1 MIDYLQGLN
10 ERQQEAVKHID
21 GPLMI
26 VAGAGSGKTKV
37 LTTRIAHLMAHGVD
51 AFNILALTFTNKAAK
66 EMKERVEHILGNH
79 EARNL
84 YIGTFHSVFARI
96 LRSEATKMGYPSNFT
111 IYDTDDAKSVVKTV
125 INEMNLDDKHYKPS
139 TVYNR
144 ISSAKN
150 ALVGPAEY
158 ATDYHIQQEDMRAN
172 RPAIA
177 QIFDAYAKRCFKNGA
192 MDFDDLLIKFYE
204 LLKNFPESLGKYQR
218 KFKYIMIDEY
228 QDTNPAQYEII
239 KLLGAMHENVCVVGD
254 DAQSIYSFRGATI
267 ENILQFQKDYDDVKV
282 VMLEQNYRSTQNIL
296 KVANEVI
303 SNNKNQIE
311 KVLFT
316 ENAEGEKIRL
326 IRTMTDNE
334 EGKFVADTIQEQ
346 KLRNHFRNK
355 DFAILYR
362 TNAQSR
368 AFEESLRRMNI
379 PYIIYGGMSF
389 YQRKEIKDYIAYM
402 RLIVNP
408 RDEEALKRIINFPAR
423 GIGKTT
429 IDKAVLFANEN
440 NISMW
445 EVLTKAAQFGFRA
458 GTLEAIDGFVIMIKS
473 FASMLQKHNAYEVAV
488 HVGKQT
494 NIVKELFND
503 KSTEGL
509 QRYENIQE
517 LLNSIKEWV
526 DDTQNRNQIDEDG
539 IVIESPSPLLT
550 PPEGGEMANTQSQ
563 LFNDTNNNTDSP
575 TGGDMSE
582 GKVSPPTGGGD
593 LEGPREG
600 AVTLGSYLQ
609 QITLLTD
616 ADNKDPNSDSVKL
629 MTIHAAKGL
638 EFGCVFAAGLEEM
651 LFPNAMSINTREE
664 LEEERRLFYVVIT
677 RAKTKLW
684 ITYANTRYK
693 FGQIVQNEPSRFLD
707 ELPEEQIDRS
717 FAGGGMKNQ
726 NTGFGS
732 GSAFDRMKGWG
743 NKSDY
748 NDAAQAEKKY
758 GAPPSKKQTSTP
770 SYITPP
776 SRPQTVEHKPAADFV
791 ASDTSNLQEGQKVE
805 HQKFG
810 FGEVM
815 KMEGSA
821 HNPIATVKFELNGEK
836 KIMLN
841 YAKLRIV
848 S

>member
-1 MIDYLQGLN
+1 MIDYLRGLN
-10 ERQQEAVKHID
+10 ERQQEAVLHID

-37 LTTRIAHLMAHGVD
+37 LTTRIAHLMANGVD

-66 EMKERVEHILGNH
+66 EMKERVERILGNN

-96 LRSEATKMGYPSNFT
+96 LRAEAGRLGYPNNFT

-125 INEMNLDDKHYKPS
+125 INELNLDDKHYKPA
-139 TVYNR
+139 TIYNR
-144 ISSAKN
+144 ISAAKN

-158 ATDYHIQQEDMRAN
+158 ANDYYLQQEDTRSN
-172 RPAIA
+172 RPAIS
-177 QIFDAYAKRCFKNGA
+177 QIYLAYVQRCFKNGA
-192 MDFDDLLIKFYE
+192 MDFDDLLLKFYE
-204 LLKNFPESLGKYQR
+204 LLKNFPDSLSKYQH
-218 KFKYIMIDEY
+218 KFKYILIDEY

-282 VMLEQNYRSTQNIL
+282 VKLEQNYRSTQSIL
-296 KVANEVI
+296 HVANEVI
-303 SNNKNQIE
+303 RNNKGQIE

-316 ENAEGEKIRL
+316 ENAEGEKINL
-326 IRTMTDNE
+326 VRTMTDND

-346 KLRNHFRNK
+346 KLRNHYSNK

-368 AFEESLRRMNI
+368 AFEESLRRMGI
-379 PYIIYGGMSF
+379 PYTMYGGVSF
-389 YQRKEIKDYIAYM
+389 YQRKEIKDLVAYL
-402 RLIVNP
+402 RLLVNP
-408 RDEEALKRIINFPAR
+408 KDEEALKRIINFPAR

-429 IDKAVLFANEN
+429 VDKAILVANEG

-445 EVLTKAAQFGFRA
+445 EVLENAAKYGFRT
-458 GTLEAIDGFVIMIKS
+458 GTLQAIEDFVTMIKS
-473 FASMLQKHNAYEVAV
+473 FTSMLKTKNAYEVAS

-494 NIVKELFND
+494 NIIRELFND
-503 KSTEGL
+503 KSAEGV

-517 LLNSIKEWV
+517 LLNSIKEW
-526 DDTQNRNQIDEDG
+526 T
-539 IVIESPSPLLT
+539 ESPDT
-550 PPEGGEMANTQSQ
+550 DEGEV
-563 LFNDTNNNTDSP
+563 
-575 TGGDMSE
+575 GDK
-582 GKVSPPTGGGD
+582 G
-593 LEGPREG
+593 
-600 AVTLGSYLQ
+600 LGSYLQ

-616 ADNKDPNSDSVKL
+616 ADEKDPNADTVKL

-677 RAKTKLW
+677 RAKNRLW
-684 ITYANTRYK
+684 ISYANTRYK
-693 FGQIVQNEPSRFLD
+693 FGSLVQNEPSRFIS
-707 ELPEEQIDRS
+707 ELPEKYLDRS
-717 FAGGGMKNQ
+717 FAGGGSRNQ
-726 NTGFGS
+726 GS
-732 GSAFDRMKGWG
+732 FSSSAFDRMTRGFGAGWQS
-743 NKSDY
+743 KQST
-748 NDAAQAEKKY
+748 E
-758 GAPPSKKQTSTP
+758 SKKP
-770 SYITPP
+770 SYLSPV
-776 SRPQTVEHKPAADFV
+776 SRPQTKEHVPSADFI
-791 ASDTSNLQEGQKVE
+791 ASDTSKLQVGQKVE

-810 FGEVM
+810 FGEVT
-815 KMEGSA
+815 KMEGAA
-821 HNPIATVKFELNGEK
+821 HNPVATVKFDLNGEK

-841 YAKLRIV
+841 YAKLRIIE
-848 S
+848 